1 MQKHHSDMPKTIE
14 LALDESKLPHEAQ
27 QQQRPRRIA
36 CGKRLFR
43 METAERPSD
52 LHPETRREMKAGT
65 VVVITNQETTATDHL
80 AKHASDAK
88 LQKRRRTD
96 PLPDYIPNTR
106 LWPIGSDT
114 VSQKPAVQR
123 QTSKKTKKAGAQN

>member
-1 MQKHHSDMPKTIE
+1 MQKHHSDMPKVLE
-14 LALDESKLPHEAQ
+14 PALDESKLPHEAQ

-43 METAERPSD
+43 METTERPYD
-52 LHPETRREMKAGT
+52 LHPETRREMEAET
-65 VVVITNQETTATDHL
+65 AVVSTNHL
-80 AKHASDAK
+80 AKHASDVP
-88 LQKRRRTD
+88 LQKRRRTN

-114 VSQKPAVQR
+114 MSQKPAVKR
-123 QTSKKTKKAGAQN
+123 QTSKKT